1 MTCDDAR
8 ESLSAFLDE
17 ALEPEERRRVEAH
30 LAGCADCPRELERLR
45 QTVALLRRV
54 EPARAPVGFVD
65 RVVAAARPRPWYRR
79 VGDTLFVPLSAKLPA
94 EAVALALVGLLAV
107 YIFERVPEVQQA
119 ARPPASTGL
128 LADRPAARDLVG
140 APSRAPGGAASARS
154 PSAPLAE
161 RDAERRDSAGMLRGA
176 EPASDA
182 RVPRET
188 VAPAAA
194 PSPASPAEPAP
205 APPPASAA
213 PGPASP
219 SAVPSPS
226 VAAGAPVAKTAP
238 ENMVGGRARSETG
251 SLRQSPD
258 AARLS
263 AAKQAAPSADVIAR
277 AAVKDRDAAERD
289 LSELIARVGGT
300 ETQRRRDD
308 ALTVVEALIPEP
320 RYAEFAQGLAQIGS
334 WRVEAERADLPARV
348 HVILHLQ

>member
-17 ALEPEERRRVEAH
+17 VLEPEERRRVEAH

-128 LADRPAARDLVG
+128 LADRPADRDLVG

-154 PSAPLAE
+154 QSAPLAE
-161 RDAERRDSAGMLRGA
+161 RDAERRDSAGMVRGT

-182 RVPRET
+182 KTQRET
-188 VAPAAA
+188 AAPAAA
-194 PSPASPAEPAP
+194 PAPASPAEPAP
-205 APPPASAA
+205 APPPASAPA
-213 PGPASP
+213 PGPAAP

-238 ENMVGGRARSETG
+238 ENMVGGRARLETG
-251 SLRQSPD
+251 SLRQSPE

-263 AAKQAAPSADVIAR
+263 AAKQAPSADVIAR
-277 AAVKDRDAAERD
+277 AAVKDRDAAERE
-289 LSELIARVGGT
+289 LAELITRVGGT